1 MPSADFRMA
10 IGRNCLRPSP
20 APASGRCLFSL
31 FPPGFPAVP
40 RYLDHTLERTTSGS
54 PGVNTYLCAHGRR
67 VYLPGLRWIED
78 FALCCRLIPPG
89 PPDSVLVHRPMR
101 LRHPA
106 LAGRLPPE
114 VRCRIP
120 RCAAATSFA
129 SIKLDQG
136 LAVGEASHAEAHP
149 LEYVPCPAHNK
160 SVKRTWGVPVTTETT
175 PRKKKEARPPQTGG
189 KLRV

>member
-1 MPSADFRMA
+1 MFSVCRLVS
-10 IGRNCLRPSP
+10 R
-20 APASGRCLFSL
+20 RCHDISTI
-31 FPPGFPAVP
+31 P
-40 RYLDHTLERTTSGS
+40 LERTTSGS

-89 PPDSVLVHRPMR
+89 PPNSVLVHRPMR

-106 LAGRLPPE
+106 LAERLPPE

-160 SVKRTWGVPVTTETT
+160 SVKRTAGASARKLATPPAAAYLCVRVRHEVAQVTVSVSNM
-175 PRKKKEARPPQTGG
+175 
-189 KLRV
+189 LS